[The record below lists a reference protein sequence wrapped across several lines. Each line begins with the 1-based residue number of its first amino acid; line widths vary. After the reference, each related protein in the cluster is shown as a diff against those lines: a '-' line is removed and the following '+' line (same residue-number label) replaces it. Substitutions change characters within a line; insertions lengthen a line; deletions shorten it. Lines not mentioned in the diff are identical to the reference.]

1 MASLESKNANF
12 SQEQNDEFD
21 EYLKTQCLKTTFNG
35 LEIESFTWFTNMI
48 NSK

>member
-1 MASLESKNANF
+1 MASVESKNANF
-12 SQEQNDEFD
+12 SQEQSDEFD

-35 LEIESFTWFTNMI
+35 LEIESFAWFTKMI